1 MTTASLPT
9 LDRSKPIL
17 DDDQILAKA
26 IARFNRD
33 RRNAGLLPCQP
44 SVHLSEVAQNTVILR
59 NIAGDLAVYEVTPSS
74 RLRQVHPVRC

>member
-1 MTTASLPT
+1 MTTASLRT

-33 RRNAGLLPCQP
+33 RRNAGLPQCQL
-44 SVHLSEVAQNTVILR
+44 SIHLSEVVQNIVTVR
-59 NIAGDLAVYEVTPSS
+59 NVNGDLAMYEVTPSA

>member
-17 DDDQILAKA
+17 DDNQILAKA

-33 RRNAGLLPCQP
+33 RRNAGLPPCQP
-44 SVHLSEVAQNTVILR
+44 SIHLSEVAQNKVILR
-59 NIAGDLAVYEVTPSS
+59 NVAGDLAVYEVTPSF
-74 RLRQVHPVRC
+74 RLRRVPTVPC